1 MGQVTIYLD
10 DETEKKMIANARV
23 MKLSK
28 SKWIAGVIQ
37 EKLVDQWP
45 DTVRE
50 LAGSWGDFPSLDE
63 LRAEASTDTERET
76 L

>member
-10 DETEKKMIANARV
+10 DETERKMIANARA

-28 SKWIAGVIQ
+28 SKWIAGVIR
-37 EKLVDQWP
+37 EKLVDEWP
-45 DTVRE
+45 ATVRE
-50 LAGSWGDFPSLDE
+50 LPGAWEDFPSLDE
-63 LRAEASTDTERET
+63 LRAGQDRDVERES

>member
-10 DETEKKMIANARV
+10 DETEKKMVASASV

-28 SKWIAGVIQ
+28 SRWIANVIR
-37 EKLVDQWP
+37 EKLVDEWP

-50 LAGSWGDFPSLDE
+50 LPGSWEDFPSLDE
-63 LRAEASTDTERET
+63 LRAGSGSDADREA

>member
-10 DETEKKMIANARV
+10 DETEQKMIANAQV
-23 MKLSK
+23 MNLSK
-28 SKWIAGVIQ
+28 SKWIAKVIQ
-37 EKLVDQWP
+37 EKLVDNWP

-50 LAGSWGDFPSLDE
+50 LPGSWDDFPSLEE
-63 LRAEASTDTERET
+63 LRAGADSKRET